1 MLRLAVLALA
11 LAGLAAGALL
21 VPFRGRTVA
30 DRWHAAPDAVAFAGS
45 AWRELR
51 GQPEPKAR
59 PERKAQRQAARAERA
74 EGGRTRPAP
83 PSRPPAAE
91 RTAPQK
97 VPAEHHTDA
106 DRAAL
111 DRLLSERARRP

>member
-1 MLRLAVLALA
+1 MLRLVVVALA

-30 DRWHAAPDAVAFAGS
+30 ERWRAAPDAGAFVTS
-45 AWRELR
+45 AWREL
-51 GQPEPKAR
+51 GGEPEPKPA
-59 PERKAQRQAARAERA
+59 KKQRQAARAERPDD
-74 EGGRTRPAP
+74 GRTRPAP
-83 PSRPPAAE
+83 PSRPTIAE
-91 RTAPQK
+91 RSAPRQ

-111 DRLLSERARRP
+111 DRLLSERARH